1 MSNFCCFGII
11 MATYSIM
18 SSSSRREARF
28 FNYLGVPLGL
38 VLGLIAW
45 AIFVLFI
52 RSCSVFLCYILS
64 FCILL
69 PSHMGA
75 LWVRY
80 VSPMGSIWVP
90 SGSHGCHGPWVLR
103 VPMGYH
109 GFPWEICIVKQFLM
123 KSYQNLSKTHSKYLC
138 YDKKQKFCPH
148 PMLTSIWPGWAA
160 SVKLIFWLSS
170 TAGFGT
176 NVSGNPIHRCVPRT
190 YRTAT
195 PWLFLSP
202 FSRCTCFR
210 TFCFCYVIDI
220 YS

>member
-1 MSNFCCFGII
+1 MKTWI
-11 MATYSIM
+11 
-18 SSSSRREARF
+18 
-28 FNYLGVPLGL
+28 
-38 VLGLIAW
+38 
-45 AIFVLFI
+45 
-52 RSCSVFLCYILS
+52 SCSVFLCYILS

-148 PMLTSIWPGWAA
+148 PMLTSIWPGKRPFLPITRGHHGRSLVLRSMRTKPQVKPLA
-160 SVKLIFWLSS
+160 SVYNMARPLLNLVQSNDVGMHPSS
-170 TAGFGT
+170 FFT
-176 NVSGNPIHRCVPRT
+176 
-190 YRTAT
+190 
-195 PWLFLSP
+195 
-202 FSRCTCFR
+202 
-210 TFCFCYVIDI
+210 
-220 YS
+220 